1 MTDAVTFRYGLARMA
16 VTMSLRLA
24 YAPKPASIVS
34 MRRYF
39 AVRPQFWLGLQR
51 DYDLMTFDTSQL
63 GPIVPLT
70 AGRPLT
76 QA

>member
-1 MTDAVTFRYGLARMA
+1 MAGTELSGTTLRGDDMVRLLTERFRDVGAV
-16 VTMSLRLA
+16 
-24 YAPKPASIVS
+24 
-34 MRRYF
+34 
-39 AVRPQFWLGLQR
+39 PQFWLGLQR
-51 DYDLMTFDTSQL
+51 DDDLMTFDTSQL

>member
-1 MTDAVTFRYGLARMA
+1 MACTELSGTTLRCDDKVRLLTERFRDVGAV
-16 VTMSLRLA
+16 
-24 YAPKPASIVS
+24 
-34 MRRYF
+34 
-39 AVRPQFWLGLQR
+39 PQFWLGLQC
-51 DYDLMTFDTSQL
+51 DDDLMTFDTSQL